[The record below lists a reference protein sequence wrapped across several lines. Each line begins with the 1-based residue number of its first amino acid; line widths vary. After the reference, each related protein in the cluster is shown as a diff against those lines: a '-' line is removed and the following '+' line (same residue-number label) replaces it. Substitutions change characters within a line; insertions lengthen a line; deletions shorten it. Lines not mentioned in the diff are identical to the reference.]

1 MTGKTTRNII
11 LTTLGLTLAASGSW
25 ARPATR
31 PERILMIGD
40 SMMQVP
46 AHALN
51 RRLNGIPNV
60 RNHRYTSLGS
70 GLARLDV
77 FDWLEKIRELVN
89 DFDPDATLVW
99 FGANDVQPMQTD
111 AGVVRPGTPEW
122 RAEYARRAG
131 EVMDLLSARAGAT
144 VHWLELPDMRDRRIQ
159 NDVAVINDLIQEAT
173 QSRKHA
179 FLVPT
184 RPLLSRVP
192 GTFSPFII
200 GPRGL
205 PVQVRAPDGMH
216 LNRAGAE
223 RITDHLVEYLLED
236 Q

>member
-1 MTGKTTRNII
+1 MTGKVTRSII
-11 LTTLGLTLAASGSW
+11 LTALGLTLAANGLW

-51 RRLNGIPNV
+51 RRLEGIPNV

-77 FDWLEKIRELVN
+77 FDWIEKARELIN
-89 DFDPDATLVW
+89 EFDPDATLVW
-99 FGANDVQPMQTD
+99 FGANDVQPMQTE
-111 AGVVRPGTPEW
+111 AGIVRPGTPEW
-122 RAEYARRAG
+122 RVEYARRVG
-131 EVMDLLSARAGAT
+131 EIMDLLSARDGAS

-159 NDVAVINDLIQEAT
+159 DDVALINDLIKETART
-173 QSRKHA
+173 RERA
-179 FLVPT
+179 FFVPT
-184 RPLLSRVP
+184 RPLLSRDP

-205 PVQVRAPDGMH
+205 PVQIRDPDGVH

-223 RITDHLVEYLLED
+223 RITDHLVEYLLVP
-236 Q
+236 